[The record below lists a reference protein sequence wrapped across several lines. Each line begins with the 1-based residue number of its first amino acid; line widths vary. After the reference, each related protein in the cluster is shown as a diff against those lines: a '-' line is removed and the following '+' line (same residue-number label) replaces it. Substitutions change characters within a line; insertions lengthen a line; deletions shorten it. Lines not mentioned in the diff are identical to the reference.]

1 MIGNRPAGEEGSPEW
16 IVSYADMVT
25 ILMAFFVILYSMAG
39 AQDKAQEEAMMRSL
53 RLNLGPLKSMLSPL
67 VSKKSKFAATAS
79 IPQGGEAG
87 GSARESGPAR
97 VARVDPG
104 DPSAAGGML
113 DFEGDTLDLSGD
125 NEQLLTDLARLLAG
139 KGQTIEVRGHA
150 SRRPLDAGSPYRDA
164 WDLAFARCR
173 KTMELLAAAGIERSR
188 MRLCVSPLPPQTFA
202 GEDAAPALRD
212 ARVEVFMLEE
222 FSELSGARG
231 PRATMHRISE

>member
-1 MIGNRPAGEEGSPEW
+1 MIANRPAGDEGSPEW

-39 AQDKAQEEAMMRSL
+39 AQDKPQQEAMMRSL
-53 RLNLGPLKSMLSPL
+53 RLNLGPLKSMLAPV
-67 VSKKSKFAATAS
+67 VSKNSKFAATVSA
-79 IPQGGEAG
+79 PQGGEAG
-87 GSARESGPAR
+87 GSSRDAGPAR

-125 NEQLLTDLARLLAG
+125 NEQLLAALARLLAG

-150 SRRPLDAGSPYRDA
+150 SRRPLADGAPYRDA
-164 WDLAFARCR
+164 WELAFARCR
-173 KTMELLAAAGIERSR
+173 KTMELLASAGIERTR

-202 GEDAAPALRD
+202 GEDAAAALRD

-222 FSELSGARG
+222 FSELSGDRG
-231 PRATMHRISE
+231 PRPTGRGAKE